1 MPGRDEDRP
10 RKGHDADENPNVVE
24 SKRNIKLKIEG
35 GPALTYA
42 YLSMRGY
49 YPNDPNKPNQDN
61 FCIKERFAGAQN
73 RALFS
78 VFDGHGSVGHECATF
93 ARDHLSKNLSAIA
106 ASVGDKA
113 DLSVDK
119 ATKAHVKTNTAMR
132 SSSVDDGMSGT
143 TAVSVLFNGHQLQ
156 IMNLGDSRA
165 IYAYEGGSSDHKTK
179 RILAK
184 ALSYDQT
191 PYRKDER
198 ERCKAAGARIL
209 TMDQLDGIEPIHENF
224 ETALGDEL
232 DEQGDPPRVW
242 LPDSNSPGCAFTR
255 SFGDAEGERVGVCAE
270 PEITNHTIQATDR
283 LVVLASD
290 GVFEFL
296 TNQQVIDLI
305 AEYPGE
311 PLTACRKVVSEA
323 YQAWLQYEM
332 RTDDITIIIIE
343 VDADEAPLA
352 TADEEAKDAAH
363 EHGRR
368 PSALNA
374 VRVDEDALS
383 LKPVRRPT
391 AKNKLLLAEEGA
403 DGETITEAEPAKS
416 AAEKASIVSAVRG
429 MFLFNG
435 LSPSQLDLL
444 ARATLCL
451 EFNAGDVVVS
461 QGTEG
466 DNMYIVQDGHLD
478 VFVKSPGAEPDV
490 VERYGRKVHQYH
502 GSTAEATHPY
512 FGELALQ
519 TSGAL
524 RQASIVARTDCKLWA
539 ITRRVFRKV
548 LARMATRE
556 ELVATLRRV
565 ETLSKLPATQLQ
577 HLADVVSDAKF
588 AQGELVISEGE
599 IGDAMFVLHEG
610 TASATRMIDGAL
622 TRLKD
627 YGPGDYFGERALV
640 TNEPRAANILA
651 TSNLKCYRIERYA
664 NQARALSIARGR

>member
-1 MPGRDEDRP
+1 M
-10 RKGHDADENPNVVE
+10 
-24 SKRNIKLKIEG
+24 
-35 GPALTYA
+35 
-42 YLSMRGY
+42 
-49 YPNDPNKPNQDN
+49 
-61 FCIKERFAGAQN
+61 
-73 RALFS
+73 
-78 VFDGHGSVGHECATF
+78 FDGHGSVGHECSTF
-93 ARDHLSKNLSAIA
+93 ARDQLSKNLSAFA
-106 ASVGDKA
+106 AGVGEAEA
-113 DLSVDK
+113 DLSVDR
-119 ATKAHVKTNTAMR
+119 ATKAHVKTNTAMH
-132 SSSVDDGMSGT
+132 SSPIDDGMSGT

-165 IYAYEGGSSDHKTK
+165 IYAYEGGGSDHKSK

-191 PYRKDER
+191 PHRKDER
-198 ERCKAAGARIL
+198 ERCKAAGARIM

-224 ETALGDEL
+224 DTALGDEL

-255 SFGDAEGERVGVCAE
+255 SFGDAEGERVGVYAV

-296 TNQQVIDLI
+296 TNQQVVDLI

-343 VDADEAPLA
+343 VDFDEALLA
-352 TADEEAKDAAH
+352 TADEEAKDAR
-363 EHGRR
+363 EIGRR

-374 VRVDEDALS
+374 AHVDEDSLS
-383 LKPVRRPT
+383 LKPVRRAT
-391 AKNKLLLAEEGA
+391 AKNQLLVAEEGA
-403 DGETITEAEPAKS
+403 DDETITEADPARS
-416 AAEKASIVSAVRG
+416 AAETASIVSAVRG
-429 MFLFNG
+429 MFLFKG

-451 EFNAGDVVVS
+451 DFNAGDVVVA
-461 QGTEG
+461 QGTKG

-490 VERYGRKVHQYH
+490 VERYGRRVHQYH

-539 ITRRVFRKV
+539 ITRRVFSKV

-565 ETLSKLPATQLQ
+565 KTLSKLPATQLQ

-588 AQGELVISEGE
+588 AQGELVISEGGV
-599 IGDAMFVLHEG
+599 GDRH
-610 TASATRMIDGAL
+610 
-622 TRLKD
+622 
-627 YGPGDYFGERALV
+627 
-640 TNEPRAANILA
+640 
-651 TSNLKCYRIERYA
+651 
-664 NQARALSIARGR
+664 ARVPLRHRQIAR